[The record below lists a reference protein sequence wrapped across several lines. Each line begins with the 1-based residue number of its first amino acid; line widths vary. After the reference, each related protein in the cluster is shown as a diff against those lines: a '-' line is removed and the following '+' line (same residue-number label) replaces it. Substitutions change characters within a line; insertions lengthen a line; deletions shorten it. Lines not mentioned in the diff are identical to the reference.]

1 MSKTLRLAGIL
12 PNSIV
17 DGPGLRM
24 VVFVQGCKHNC
35 PGCHNPQTHPLDG
48 GFEMSVDELVDKME
62 QNRLIEGVTLSGGEP
77 MLQANALASFARQ
90 AKVYGLSVWCYT
102 GYTFEHLLEENDP
115 DRMALLSHVDVLVD
129 GPFVLARKTLTTPF
143 VGSSNQRILDV
154 RESLQQKAP
163 VLWQGKWK

>member
-77 MLQANALASFARQ
+77 MLQANALTSFARQ

-102 GYTFEHLLEENDP
+102 GYTFEQLLQENDP